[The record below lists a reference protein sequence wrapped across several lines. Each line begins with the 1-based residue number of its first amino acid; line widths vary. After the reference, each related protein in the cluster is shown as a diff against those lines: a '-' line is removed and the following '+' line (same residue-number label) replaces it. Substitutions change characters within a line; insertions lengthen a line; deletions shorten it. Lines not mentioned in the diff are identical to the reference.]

1 MAKKTLFL
9 VIIVFILGIGAGIGG
24 TMAAQKYLFKNS
36 PAEGNAEA
44 VKSRMVQSGT
54 AADNDGPLV
63 PIGEFTFN
71 LQGGS
76 FLKTAITV
84 EGVNSKSEEF
94 LKSKLAF
101 LKDAIN
107 VVLSDKSLAD
117 IQTPEARE
125 KLRQDLLFK
134 LNTVTDNKVANVL
147 FESFVYQ

>member
-1 MAKKTLFL
+1 MTKKTLL
-9 VIIVFILGIGAGIGG
+9 IIAIVFVIGMGAGIGG
-24 TMAAQKYLFKNS
+24 TVAAQKYILEAS
-36 PAEGNAEA
+36 PTDSTAEV
-44 VKSRMVQSGT
+44 VKSKMAQSGT
-54 AADNDGPLV
+54 AANNDGPLV

-76 FLKTAITV
+76 FLKTTITV
-84 EGVNSKSEEF
+84 VGVNSKSEEF

-117 IQTPEARE
+117 IQTPETRE
-125 KLRQDLLFK
+125 KLRQDLLLK